1 MSTPSSHRSSA
12 DAASPRAAA
21 TTRRLQRACACKG
34 AGRSAGHGKD
44 DCPACGGRRAQ
55 RSAEGAAAPHAQAPI
70 AASTTP
76 GALERGGRPL
86 GAGLRTRLEPLF
98 GTGFGDVRVHD
109 DAASHG
115 HARALN
121 AQAFT
126 WGQHVHFGAG
136 HYRPHTRDGLHL
148 LAHELAHTVQQR
160 GSVAQAAASTLDVDA
175 PDSPAE
181 RAADAHADAVVAGR
195 ATRVQAGGA
204 GPGSPLARRVQ
215 RRWDAPR
222 PGDCADVSEDRWIRK
237 VVVEQETPQSVTL
250 HWSDGTLETAGC
262 STGKGHC
269 CVDTPDG
276 VTCDRERSRTNGSNC
291 TPISSGAEFPIS
303 DRRRVHNGWNFW
315 NTFVPSR
322 GIALHEYPTVDGT
335 PLSHGC
341 VRLPLDTARH
351 IFCGERQNRTMVE
364 VRGFARPRCDHAQL
378 RTEWRG
384 DIAGSSIPG
393 SDGEEYRSIVR
404 DGYGRD
410 LTDAERSDL
419 LAGTSSLP
427 LPPRCPSG
435 RTGALPT
442 AEERRTLP
450 TGSTASSSVPD
461 PARIGRTATVPGA
474 VSPTVPQTILES
486 SGFESLIPR
495 FTAALGGSASLA
507 AARRVVRREG
517 RNLWSGAT
525 ARAQRGSGADT
536 DDRPLYWARLEMTRA
551 LRGFQ
556 PRWSLSDADRDALVE
571 LFEDASRGR
580 DTADFSGARRSTKRI
595 LVSGFDPFRLAD
607 RSRGNPSGAAV
618 LALDGQTLASGTVR
632 GRIEGTIFPVR
643 FADFD
648 AGRVES
654 FFAPFLGGTTRV
666 DMVMTI
672 SEGSSRDFEV
682 EDWAARR
689 RTNEPGHTDNLG
701 ERGDRRPPGATR
713 ATPIGGATAP
723 ATIPI
728 PGVAAGPEFLPGTLP
743 PAVRAGLRSTPLP
756 GETELTEVPRGTV
769 NAVPRTSGGP
779 TAGSTAI
786 SGSGGNFLSNEIFYR
801 TRLLRDASGSSVP
814 MGHLHT
820 PTLDSPA
827 VAGAAAFNAARDA
840 IVARVRQI
848 LVDTLPSL

>member
-1 MSTPSSHRSSA
+1 MSNSPPLHQPPPRTPTSA
-12 DAASPRAAA
+12 
-21 TTRRLQRACACKG
+21 RRLQRACACKG
-34 AGRSAGHGKD
+34 GSHRKD

-55 RSAEGAAAPHAQAPI
+55 RSAERAAAPHADT
-70 AASTTP
+70 AAAALPAP
-76 GALERGGRPL
+76 GALESGGHPL
-86 GAGLRTRLEPLF
+86 GAGLRTQLEPLF
-98 GTGFGDVRVHD
+98 GTRFGDVRVHD
-109 DAASHG
+109 DPASHG

-136 HYRPHTRDGLHL
+136 RYRPHTRDGLHL

-160 GSVAQAAASTLDVDA
+160 GSIAQAAAATLDVDA

-181 RAADAHADAVVAGR
+181 RAADAQADAVVAGR
-195 ATRVQAGGA
+195 ATRALPAGGSHGA
-204 GPGSPLARRVQ
+204 VARRVQ
-215 RRWDAPR
+215 RRWDAPLA
-222 PGDCADVSEDRWIRK
+222 GDCADVSDDRWIRK

-315 NTFVPSR
+315 NTFVPAR

-364 VRGFARPRCDHAQL
+364 VRGFARPRCNHAQL
-378 RTEWRG
+378 QAEWRG
-384 DIAGSSIPG
+384 DISNSSTPG

-410 LTDAERSDL
+410 LTDAERTDL

-435 RTGALPT
+435 RTGARPT

-450 TGSTASSSVPD
+450 TGSTASRSVPD
-461 PARIGRTATVPGA
+461 PARAGDATVPGA
-474 VSPTVPQTILES
+474 VSPTVPQEILEG

-495 FTAALGGSASLA
+495 FTAALGSASSLA
-507 AARRVVRREG
+507 QARRVVRREG
-517 RNLWSGAT
+517 RHLWSTAT
-525 ARAQRGSGADT
+525 ARAQHASGADT

-556 PRWSLSDADRDALVE
+556 PRWSLSDADRDALVS
-571 LFEDASRGR
+571 LFEDTSRGR
-580 DTADFSGARRSTKRI
+580 DTADFTGVRRSTKRI

-632 GRIEGTIFPVR
+632 GRVEGTIFPVR

-654 FFAPFLGGTTRV
+654 FFAPFLGGTNRV

-672 SEGSSRDFEV
+672 SEGGSRHFEV
-682 EDWAARR
+682 EEWAARR

-701 ERGDRRPPGATR
+701 ERGDRLPAGASR
-713 ATPIGGATAP
+713 AAPIGGATAP
-723 ATIPI
+723 ATIPV
-728 PGVAAGPEFLPGTLP
+728 PGVAAGPEFLQTTLP
-743 PAVRAGLRSTPLP
+743 AAVRGSLRSTPLP
-756 GETELTEVPRGTV
+756 GETELTEVPRGAV
-769 NAVPRTSGGP
+769 DAVPRTSGGP

-801 TRLLRDASGSSVP
+801 TRLLRDASGSTVP

-827 VAGAAAFNAARDA
+827 LAGAAAFNAARDT